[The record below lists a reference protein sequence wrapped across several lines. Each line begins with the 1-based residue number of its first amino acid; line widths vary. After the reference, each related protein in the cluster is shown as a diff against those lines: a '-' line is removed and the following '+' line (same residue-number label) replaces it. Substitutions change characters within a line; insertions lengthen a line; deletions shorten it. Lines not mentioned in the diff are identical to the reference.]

1 MSIVNTLALES
12 NRQIKINFDGG
23 DLSSDAGLLLIK
35 EFISKLGIDTLLEKA
50 FKTNDPALF
59 RYHSDPKNL
68 LQMIYMIIAGYFEDD
83 ASDELTNDPVFK
95 SVLEKDALASQPTV
109 SRFFNRMDEDT
120 LNQFLAIARVL
131 RRIWIPLFLMHTAGR
146 KAEPLTFT
154 IRAMVII
161 HLSVMME

>member
-50 FKTNDPALF
+50 FKTNAPA
-59 RYHSDPKNL
+59 
-68 LQMIYMIIAGYFEDD
+68 
-83 ASDELTNDPVFK
+83 FK

-109 SRFFNRMDEDT
+109 SRFFNRMDKDT

-131 RRIWIPLFLMHTAGR
+131 RRKIYSVQRCHRLLFWIWIPLFLMHTADSNR
-146 KAEPLTFT
+146 ILFLC
-154 IRAMVII
+154 I
-161 HLSVMME
+161 HICPPFVSFN

>member
-1 MSIVNTLALES
+1 MSIVNTLSLES

-50 FKTNDPALF
+50 FKTNDP
-59 RYHSDPKNL
+59 
-68 LQMIYMIIAGYFEDD
+68 
-83 ASDELTNDPVFK
+83 VFK

-131 RRIWIPLFLMHTAGR
+131 RRKIYSVQRCHRLLFWIWIPLFLMHTADR

>member
-50 FKTNDPALF
+50 FKTNDPA
-59 RYHSDPKNL
+59 
-68 LQMIYMIIAGYFEDD
+68 
-83 ASDELTNDPVFK
+83 FK
-95 SVLEKDALASQPTV
+95 SVLEKAVLASQPTV

-120 LNQFLAIARVL
+120 LNQLLMIGRILRKRVY
-131 RRIWIPLFLMHTAGR
+131 RIQMPQAVILDLDSTLLDAYGR
-146 KAEPLTFT
+146 QQPDFVSLYPY
-154 IRAMVII
+154 
-161 HLSVMME
+161 LSSFC

>member
-50 FKTNDPALF
+50 FKTNDP
-59 RYHSDPKNL
+59 
-68 LQMIYMIIAGYFEDD
+68 
-83 ASDELTNDPVFK
+83 VFK

-109 SRFFNRMDEDT
+109 SRFFNRMDKDT

-131 RRIWIPLFLMHTAGR
+131 RRKIYSVQRCHRLLFWIWIPLFLMHTADSNR
-146 KAEPLTFT
+146 ILFLS
-154 IRAMVII
+154 I
-161 HLSVMME
+161 HICPPFVSFN

>member
-50 FKTNDPALF
+50 FKTNA
-59 RYHSDPKNL
+59 
-68 LQMIYMIIAGYFEDD
+68 
-83 ASDELTNDPVFK
+83 PVFK
-95 SVLEKDALASQPTV
+95 SILEKDALASQPTV

-131 RRIWIPLFLMHTAGR
+131 RRKIYSVQRCHRLLFWIWIPLFLMHTADSNR
-146 KAEPLTFT
+146 ILFLC
-154 IRAMVII
+154 I
-161 HLSVMME
+161 HICPPFVSFN

>member
-12 NRQIKINFDGG
+12 NRQIKINFYGG

-50 FKTNDPALF
+50 FKTNDP
-59 RYHSDPKNL
+59 
-68 LQMIYMIIAGYFEDD
+68 
-83 ASDELTNDPVFK
+83 VFK

-109 SRFFNRMDEDT
+109 SRFFNRMDKDT

-131 RRIWIPLFLMHTAGR
+131 RRKIYSVQRCHRLLFWIWIPLFLMHTAGR

>member
-50 FKTNDPALF
+50 FKTNDPA
-59 RYHSDPKNL
+59 
-68 LQMIYMIIAGYFEDD
+68 
-83 ASDELTNDPVFK
+83 FK

-131 RRIWIPLFLMHTAGR
+131 RRKIYSVQRCHRLLFWIWIPLFLMHTADSNR
-146 KAEPLTFT
+146 ILFLC
-154 IRAMVII
+154 I
-161 HLSVMME
+161 HICPPFVSFN

>member
-12 NRQIKINFDGG
+12 NRQIKINFYGG
-23 DLSSDAGLLLIK
+23 VLSSDAGLLLIK

-50 FKTNDPALF
+50 FKTNA
-59 RYHSDPKNL
+59 
-68 LQMIYMIIAGYFEDD
+68 
-83 ASDELTNDPVFK
+83 PVFK

-131 RRIWIPLFLMHTAGR
+131 RRKIYSVQRCHRLLFWIWIPLFLMHTADSNR
-146 KAEPLTFT
+146 ILFLC
-154 IRAMVII
+154 I
-161 HLSVMME
+161 HICPPFVSFN

>member
-12 NRQIKINFDGG
+12 NRQIKINFYGG

-50 FKTNDPALF
+50 FKTNDPA
-59 RYHSDPKNL
+59 
-68 LQMIYMIIAGYFEDD
+68 
-83 ASDELTNDPVFK
+83 FK

-109 SRFFNRMDEDT
+109 SRFFNRMDKDT

-131 RRIWIPLFLMHTAGR
+131 RRKIYSVQRCHRLLFWIWIPLFLMHTADSNR
-146 KAEPLTFT
+146 ILFLC
-154 IRAMVII
+154 I
-161 HLSVMME
+161 HICPPFVSFN

>member
-50 FKTNDPALF
+50 FKTNDP
-59 RYHSDPKNL
+59 
-68 LQMIYMIIAGYFEDD
+68 
-83 ASDELTNDPVFK
+83 VFK

-109 SRFFNRMDEDT
+109 SRFFNRMDKDT

-131 RRIWIPLFLMHTAGR
+131 RRKIYSVQRCHRLLFWIWIPLFLMHTADR

-161 HLSVMME
+161 HLSIMME

>member
-12 NRQIKINFDGG
+12 NRQIKINFYGG

-50 FKTNDPALF
+50 FKTNDP
-59 RYHSDPKNL
+59 
-68 LQMIYMIIAGYFEDD
+68 
-83 ASDELTNDPVFK
+83 VFK

-109 SRFFNRMDEDT
+109 SRFFNRMDKDT

-131 RRIWIPLFLMHTAGR
+131 RRKIYSVQRCHRLLFWIWIPLFLMHTADSNR
-146 KAEPLTFT
+146 ILFLC
-154 IRAMVII
+154 I
-161 HLSVMME
+161 HICPPFVSFN

>member
-35 EFISKLGIDTLLEKA
+35 EFISKLCIDTLLEKA
-50 FKTNDPALF
+50 FK
-59 RYHSDPKNL
+59 
-68 LQMIYMIIAGYFEDD
+68 
-83 ASDELTNDPVFK
+83 TNDPVFK

-109 SRFFNRMDEDT
+109 SRFFNRMDKDT

-131 RRIWIPLFLMHTAGR
+131 RRKIYSVQMPQAVILDLDSTLLDAYGR
-146 KAEPLTFT
+146 QQPDFVSLYPY
-154 IRAMVII
+154 
-161 HLSVMME
+161 LSSFC

>member
-12 NRQIKINFDGG
+12 NRQIKINFYGG

-50 FKTNDPALF
+50 FKTNDP
-59 RYHSDPKNL
+59 
-68 LQMIYMIIAGYFEDD
+68 
-83 ASDELTNDPVFK
+83 VFK

-109 SRFFNRMDEDT
+109 SRFFNRMDKDT

-131 RRIWIPLFLMHTAGR
+131 RRKIYSVQRCHRLLFWIWIPLFLMHTADSNR
-146 KAEPLTFT
+146 ILFLC
-154 IRAMVII
+154 I
-161 HLSVMME
+161 HILLI

>member
-50 FKTNDPALF
+50 FKTNDPA
-59 RYHSDPKNL
+59 
-68 LQMIYMIIAGYFEDD
+68 
-83 ASDELTNDPVFK
+83 FK

-109 SRFFNRMDEDT
+109 SRFFNRMDKDT

-131 RRIWIPLFLMHTAGR
+131 RRKIYSVQRCHRLLFWIWIPLFLMHTADSNR
-146 KAEPLTFT
+146 ILFLC
-154 IRAMVII
+154 I
-161 HLSVMME
+161 HICPPFVSFN

>member
-12 NRQIKINFDGG
+12 NRQIKINFYGG

-50 FKTNDPALF
+50 FKTNDPA
-59 RYHSDPKNL
+59 
-68 LQMIYMIIAGYFEDD
+68 
-83 ASDELTNDPVFK
+83 FK

-109 SRFFNRMDEDT
+109 SRFFNRMDKDT

-131 RRIWIPLFLMHTAGR
+131 RRKIYSVQRCHRLLFWIWIPLFLMHTAGR